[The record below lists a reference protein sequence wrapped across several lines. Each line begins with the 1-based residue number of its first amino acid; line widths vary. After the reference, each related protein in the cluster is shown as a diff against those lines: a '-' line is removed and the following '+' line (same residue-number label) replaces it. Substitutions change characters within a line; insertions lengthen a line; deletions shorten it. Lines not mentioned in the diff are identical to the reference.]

1 MGVFIR
7 WTGMDHW
14 NTGMEYWNGILEW
27 TTGMDHW
34 NTGMEYWNG
43 LRTGMMDYWKGQ
55 HIMYFTSVEPA

>member
-14 NTGMEYWNGILEW
+14 
-27 TTGMDHW
+27 TTGIDYW

-43 LRTGMMDYWKGQ
+43 LLEWLLISQDARYRGEGGAWNGQ
-55 HIMYFTSVEPA
+55 